1 MLSITTPNLLCV
13 CQVSDLLLCLAPN
26 RILMTACGV
35 SVLTLAAIAYDRHT
49 ALVSP
54 LKYVSVMTIR
64 KIGVLVTLTWVY
76 SAAIVWAPLP
86 LGWFSWRPLPAEPD
100 PSAAPQPCS
109 FQLLH
114 DNAHILFLSAI
125 VGPACLAITVCYF
138 RIFMVARHHARA
150 IAAVEHSVHH
160 NLRIRFIIKDAKY
173 AKTLALVIGVFL
185 LLWTPYLACLLAE
198 VLADVDVSPWTWNYL
213 TLLAVLN
220 SGLNP
225 WIYAFKNNEFR
236 SAFRKIFRSCCSA
249 CPRFHK
255 GSRRP
260 SSLSDV
266 HTFATTTTTTT
277 TSHGRVSRLSRGSMT
292 PSGRLS
298 NVSCVVSVGSESAVH
313 SSSNN
318 NNNKV
323 FSDVRADVLRGEH
336 VAKTLLPATLNS
348 DALFCSRDSAEA
360 ATGKRVSTLLSMD
373 SKVFIT
379 DLLSLYLHHSLIS
392 TRVGVDVEAPADPED
407 RDLSDHGEHSS
418 ADHSDHTDECYHSD
432 NTEHSYHSVH
442 TENSYHSDITEQS
455 YHSIITEQSYHS
467 DITERSYHS
476 DNTENSY
483 RCDTTDESYHCDNA
497 ENSDHSDNTDH
508 SYHSDN
514 TDHSDH
520 TDHTYCSD
528 DQSGQTSRSGHS
540 FSYLSPHSSREGGH
554 SNPCYQSDYCGR
566 SEHSIDTLSAQLGLM
581 YVHRTL

>member
-1 MLSITTPNLLCV
+1 M
-13 CQVSDLLLCLAPN
+13 SDLLLCLAPN

-86 LGWFSWRPLPAEPD
+86 LGWYSWRPLPAEPG
-100 PSAAPQPCS
+100 PSATPQPCS

-277 TSHGRVSRLSRGSMT
+277 TTSHGRVSKLSRGSMT
-292 PSGRLS
+292 PGRLS
-298 NVSCVVSVGSESAVH
+298 NVSCVVGVGSESAVH
-313 SSSNN
+313 SSSS
-318 NNNKV
+318 NNKV
-323 FSDVRADVLRGEH
+323 FSNVNADVLRGEH
-336 VAKTLLPATLNS
+336 VAKTLLPATLDS
-348 DALFCSRDSAEA
+348 DALFYSGHSAEA

-373 SKVFIT
+373 SKAFVT
-379 DLLSLYLHHSLIS
+379 DLLLSLIHIS
-392 TRVGVDVEAPADPED
+392 EPTRRA
-407 RDLSDHGEHSS
+407 
-418 ADHSDHTDECYHSD
+418 
-432 NTEHSYHSVH
+432 
-442 TENSYHSDITEQS
+442 
-455 YHSIITEQSYHS
+455 
-467 DITERSYHS
+467 
-476 DNTENSY
+476 
-483 RCDTTDESYHCDNA
+483 
-497 ENSDHSDNTDH
+497 
-508 SYHSDN
+508 
-514 TDHSDH
+514 
-520 TDHTYCSD
+520 
-528 DQSGQTSRSGHS
+528 
-540 FSYLSPHSSREGGH
+540 
-554 SNPCYQSDYCGR
+554 
-566 SEHSIDTLSAQLGLM
+566 
-581 YVHRTL
+581 